1 MIHHNDR
8 SKYRLAADVLSSG
21 WNTYMYTCTLL
32 QTAHNS
38 NTESLR
44 LNQSTESPNSR
55 Q

>member
-1 MIHHNDR
+1 MIPHYDR

-21 WNTYMYTCTLL
+21 WNTYTCMLL